1 MLYFWVLT
9 GVALGVVYGFC
20 FPSRPAAGQFSL
32 PAWAGGSG
40 RPAWLSHAIAA
51 FPTGEALKPLGD
63 GFVSLIKMLIAPIVF
78 STVVGGIASV
88 GDLRKVGRVGL
99 KALLYF
105 ELITTFAM
113 LIALAVVHAARPG
126 EGVDYQ
132 PTAAE
137 VGKAGGYRADAEKQT
152 ATGFILHLIPQT
164 VVGAFAEG
172 DILQVL
178 LLSILVGAALAQIG
192 PAAEPLTRLI
202 QLVAQVFFRIVGY
215 IVCLAPLAAFGAMA
229 ATVGGSGLRA
239 LLALLKMMG
248 CFYATCVLFIFVVLG
263 AVAWGNGFSLF
274 KYLRH
279 IKDEILLVLG
289 TSSSESALPPM
300 MAKMERLGCSQSV
313 VGLVL
318 PAGYS
323 FNLDGTSIYLAMAVV
338 FLAQVTHTPM
348 SAGQELGLLALLL
361 LTSKGAAAITGGG
374 FITLTATLSSTHN
387 VALLAGLAFL
397 VGIDRFMSEAR
408 AITNVIG
415 NGLATLIIAKS
426 EGALDFERAAP
437 VLLEKRRR

>member
-1 MLYFWVLT
+1 MLYAWVLAS
-9 GVALGVVYGFC
+9 VALGVGYGFC
-20 FPSRPAAGQFSL
+20 FPTHPAAGQFSL
-32 PAWAGGSG
+32 PGWAAASGLPGWLRGSIEAL
-40 RPAWLSHAIAA
+40 PL
-51 FPTGEALKPLGD
+51 GESLKPLGD

-78 STVVGGIASV
+78 ATVVGGIASV

-105 ELITTFAM
+105 EIITTLAM
-113 LIALAVVHAARPG
+113 LIALGVVHAVRPG
-126 EGVDYQ
+126 DGVAYQ
-132 PTAAE
+132 PTSVE
-137 VGKAGGYRADAEKQT
+137 VSKAGSYRAEAGKQT
-152 ATGFILHLIPQT
+152 PAGFILHVIPQT

-178 LLSILVGAALAQIG
+178 LISILVGAALAQLG
-192 PAAEPLTRLI
+192 PAAEPLTRMIELI
-202 QLVAQVFFRIVGY
+202 AQVFFKIVGY
-215 IVCLAPLAAFGAMA
+215 IVCLAPVAAFGAMA
-229 ATVGGSGLRA
+229 STVGGSGINA
-239 LLALLKMMG
+239 LLALLKLMG
-248 CFYATCVLFIFVVLG
+248 CFYVTCLLFIFAVLG
-263 AVAWGNGFSLF
+263 AVAWFNGFSLI
-274 KYLRH
+274 KYLKH
-279 IKDEILLVLG
+279 IKGEILLVLG

-300 MAKMERLGCSQSV
+300 MARMERLGCSRSV

-348 SAGQELGLLALLL
+348 GWGEELGLLAVLLV
-361 LTSKGAAAITGGG
+361 TSKGAAAITGGG

-387 VALLAGLAFL
+387 VSLLAGLAFL

-426 EGALDFERAAP
+426 EGALDFEQAKP
-437 VLLEKRRR
+437 VLLDTR

>member
-1 MLYFWVLT
+1 MLYVWVLT
-9 GVALGVVYGFC
+9 GVALGICYGFC
-20 FPSRPAAGQFSL
+20 FPTRPAAGQFSL
-32 PAWAGGSG
+32 PAWAAASG
-40 RPAWLSHAIAA
+40 LPGWLREVISALPI
-51 FPTGEALKPLGD
+51 GESLKPLGD

-99 KALLYF
+99 KALIYF

-113 LIALAVVHAARPG
+113 FIALGIVHLARPG
-126 EGVDYQ
+126 DGVDYQ
-132 PTAAE
+132 PSAVE
-137 VGKAGGYRADAEKQT
+137 VSKAGTYRADAEKQT
-152 ATGFILHLIPQT
+152 AAGFILHIIPQT
-164 VVGAFAEG
+164 AVGAFAEG

-178 LLSILVGAALAQIG
+178 LISILVGVALAQLG
-192 PAAEPLTRLI
+192 PAAEPLTRIIELI
-202 QLVAQVFFRIVGY
+202 AQVFFKIVGY

-229 ATVGGSGLRA
+229 ATVGGSGLKA

-248 CFYATCVLFIFVVLG
+248 CFYATCLLFIFVVLG
-263 AVAWGNGFSLF
+263 AVAWFNGFSLV

-279 IKDEILLVLG
+279 IKGEILLVLG

-338 FLAQVTHTPM
+338 FLTQVTHTPM
-348 SAGQELGLLALLL
+348 GWGQELGLLALLL

-387 VALLAGLAFL
+387 TALLAGLAFL

-426 EGALDFERAAP
+426 EGALDFERAEP
-437 VLLEKRRR
+437 VLLEKRRG